1 MEFCLLD
8 SNNTIIDVIVCD
20 SDSYAASVKA
30 LPSYEGAKI
39 GCVYQPTAT
48 QEAKAERI
56 QQSKDTLDAY
66 LFAHPLQW
74 TDGEYYAIT
83 KEKQNQLTSKIMAAT
98 MAQNLRLQYDL
109 KWNST
114 GEKCTVWTLSDLAA
128 LAFAIDK
135 RVTALVEYQQ
145 AKEIEI
151 RNAKTQE
158 ELDAIEVDY
167 DTVQ

>member
-1 MEFCLLD
+1 MEYCIV
-8 SNNTIIDVIVCD
+8 SNGTIINIVTCD
-20 SDSYAASVKA
+20 SDEAAATVGAVPSYAGACIGSNYAPPATDNDKQLMIEASKA
-30 LPSYEGAKI
+30 MLEN
-39 GCVYQPTAT
+39 
-48 QEAKAERI
+48 
-56 QQSKDTLDAY
+56 Y
-66 LFAHPLQW
+66 LTSHPLLW

-98 MAQNLRLQYDL
+98 MAQTMRLQYEL

-114 GEKCTVWTLSDLAA
+114 GEKCTVWTLSDLSA

-135 RVTALVEYQQ
+135 RVTSLVEYQQ

-151 RNAKTQE
+151 REATTQE